1 MLSFLD
7 PLRNLDL
14 LAIFLRMALAC
25 LCGAVIGMER
35 SAKNRP
41 AGFRTHILVCMA
53 ATVAATTG
61 LYLTLELQLPSDISR
76 ISGQVISGLGFIGA
90 GTIVVTKKMSIKGL
104 TTAAG
109 LWATGIIGLAIGSG
123 YYEIAVVGTALVLL
137 AETWFAVL
145 GGHIAKDPQYVLE
158 ILYNEKTSLD
168 NVLRFCKDNRMSIV
182 NLRIKTLEDSFDA
195 REDAVDA
202 KYAAEVSLRGTTS
215 CDTLLSQIQQMQ
227 GIVSAM
233 SL

>member
-1 MLSFLD
+1 MLSIFD
-7 PLRNLDL
+7 PLRSLDL
-14 LAIFLRMALAC
+14 LSVFIRMVAAC
-25 LCGAVIGMER
+25 LCGAVIGLER

-61 LYLTLELQLPSDISR
+61 LYLFLVMNLPSDISR

-109 LWATGIIGLAIGSG
+109 LWTTGIIGLAIGSG
-123 YYEIAVVGTALVLL
+123 YYEIALVGTALVLL

-145 GGHIAKDPQYVLE
+145 GGHIAKDPEYVLE

-168 NVLRFCKDNRMSIV
+168 NVLRFCKDNSMAIV
-182 NLRIKTLEDSFDA
+182 NLQIKSLEDS
-195 REDAVDA
+195 EDA
-202 KYAAEVSLRGTTS
+202 KYAAEVSLRGQS
-215 CDTLLSQIQQMQ
+215 SSESLLSHIRQMP
-227 GIVSAM
+227 GIVSSM
-233 SL
+233 TL